1 MHQRDGRI
9 DFAGIEGTVGGP
21 QDVLGVTQAEDD
33 IQG

>member
-9 DFAGIEGTVGGP
+9 DFAGIEGTVGGA